1 MTRTSSRSR
10 VKLGA
15 GPAISNSV
23 SSVFKE
29 MRRHLRVSGNCLAER
44 PYHEPHP
51 DPRLRPCFDRRD
63 GRGRE
68 GRKGQLAITGVEP
81 AIAIERRDDLDHR
94 RRRAQLAAL
103 ELGIE
108 RAKHLAQPRDLDVG
122 VAVGG
127 VESPFA
133 DRPVDPP
140 PHAGGADLQDLG
152 DLMGRPARG
161 EKGEAGLAPLVLLQ
175 PPRLR
180 RRPRFRPRGW
190 RGRRRSVGSR
200 KLGVGKVVGQGLPL
214 GRIIGSPNRH

>member
-10 VKLGA
+10 VKLGV

-29 MRRHLRVSGNCLAER
+29 MPPHLRVSGNCLAER

-108 RAKHLAQPRDLDVG
+108 RAKHVAQPRDLDVG

-127 VESPFA
+127 VERRSPIARSIHRRTQGALTFRTLASRWGVQPEAKKAKQTSRRSFSFSRRAFA
-133 DRPVDPP
+133 
-140 PHAGGADLQDLG
+140 A
-152 DLMGRPARG
+152 AR
-161 EKGEAGLAPLVLLQ
+161 AL
-175 PPRLR
+175 
-180 RRPRFRPRGW
+180 RPRGW